1 MFKMNKN
8 ELKIKIVEN
17 LKLIFDPELPVNIYD
32 LGLIYKI
39 ELEVKDNYMYCE
51 IEMTLTSPSCPVSDS
66 LLSQVQ
72 YAALNLEEI
81 DEVNVD
87 LVFEPMWTNEKITS
101 EGKDILMMSGII

>member
-1 MFKMNKN
+1 MNKN

-51 IEMTLTSPSCPVSDS
+51 IEMTLTSPSCTVSDS

>member
-1 MFKMNKN
+1 MNKN
-8 ELKIKIVEN
+8 EIKVKIVEK

-101 EGKDILMMSGII
+101 EGRDILMMSGII

>member
-1 MFKMNKN
+1 MNKN

>member
-1 MFKMNKN
+1 MNKN

-101 EGKDILMMSGII
+101 EGRDILMMSGII

>member
-1 MFKMNKN
+1 MNEN
-8 ELKIKIVEN
+8 ELKIKIKIVEN

>member
-1 MFKMNKN
+1 MNEN
-8 ELKIKIVEN
+8 ELKIKIKIVEN

-51 IEMTLTSPSCPVSDS
+51 IEMTLTSPTCPVSDS

-72 YAALNLEEI
+72 YAALQLSEI
-81 DEVNVD
+81 DEVNVN

>member
-1 MFKMNKN
+1 MNEIEN
-8 ELKIKIVEN
+8 KIIEN

-39 ELEVKDNYMYCE
+39 DLEIKNNYMFCE
-51 IEMTLTSPSCPVSDS
+51 IKMTLTSPSCPVSDS
-66 LLSQVQ
+66 LLSQVH
-72 YAALNLEEI
+72 YAALSLDEI

-87 LVFEPMWTNEKITS
+87 LVFEPMWTNEKITK

>member
-1 MFKMNKN
+1 MNKN

-87 LVFEPMWTNEKITS
+87 LVFEPMWTNEKITI
-101 EGKDILMMSGII
+101 EGRDILMMSGII